1 MKGLFS
7 QFPDVHCTH
16 NSDVCIYVTGEG
28 MSHTAASTM
37 AVAFDEKFDL
47 KKTYF
52 LAIGVGGGNPKTCTM
67 GDFTSWSR
75 ILIVKYIKC

>member
-37 AVAFDEKFDL
+37 AVAFDEQFDL